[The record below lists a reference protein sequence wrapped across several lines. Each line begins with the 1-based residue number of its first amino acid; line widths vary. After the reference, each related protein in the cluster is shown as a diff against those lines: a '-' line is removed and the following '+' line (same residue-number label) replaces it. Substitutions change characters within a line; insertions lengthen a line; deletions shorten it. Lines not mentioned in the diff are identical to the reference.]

1 MSAVAAHQDVHAQ
14 SIVIDAVC
22 PLLRRPEFLGWY
34 KEGGVTVAAPTAAG
48 TVDARTAMSRI
59 AVWHRLLRE
68 RDDLMWI
75 RQASDVELA
84 KRSGRLGIYLHFQG
98 TDSIEQDLD
107 LIDLYKFL
115 GVGMVQLTY
124 NVRNLVGDGCEERTD
139 AGLSRFGIKLVQRLN
154 AARIIVDCSHTGVR
168 TSLEAVEHST
178 APVVLSHS
186 NVSHVHSCPRNVP
199 DELIDAIARSG
210 GVVGVAG
217 FPGMLGGDTRPS
229 LQQFIAHIDAIVQ
242 RVGIDHVGLGIDYYS
257 GQAGVASD
265 EQARVTYDEAVRSG
279 MWSASYPPPPHHYP
293 TGIETPRTLPA
304 LTRALIELGY
314 QVADVR
320 KILGGNWLRIM
331 RAVWG

>member
-1 MSAVAAHQDVHAQ
+1 MSARPVQADVHAQ

-22 PLLRRPEFLGWY
+22 PLLRRTEYLDWY
-34 KEGGVTVAAPTAAG
+34 KQGGVTVAAPTAAG

-75 RQASDVELA
+75 RQASDVEVA

-98 TDSIEQDLD
+98 TDSIEQDLE
-107 LIDLYKFL
+107 LIDLYKTL

-139 AGLSRFGIKLVQRLN
+139 AGLSRFGIKLVERLN
-154 AARIIVDCSHTGVR
+154 SARIIVDCSHTGTR
-168 TSLEAVEHST
+168 TSLEAVENSS

-186 NVSHVHSCPRNVP
+186 NASRVHACPRNVP
-199 DELIDAIARSG
+199 DELIDAIAGSG
-210 GVVGVAG
+210 GVIGVAG
-217 FPGMLGGDTRPS
+217 FPGMLGPASQPS
-229 LQQFIAHIDAIVQ
+229 MQRFIEHIDAIVQ
-242 RVGIDHVGLGIDYYS
+242 RAGIDHVGLGIDYYS

-265 EQARVTYDEAVRSG
+265 EQARRVYDEAVQSG

-293 TGIETPRTLPA
+293 AGIETPRTLPS
-304 LTRALIELGY
+304 LTQGLLDFGY
-314 QVADVR
+314 AVADVK
-320 KILGGNWLRIM
+320 KILGDNWLRVM